1 MSNTKITKWWFY
13 FLSDFSEKL
22 EISVDDASAK
32 VVIFDDGENN
42 VKKIEVLWNTDLK
55 IFWFVKQSRNLD
67 IIWSWEKTNIL
78 ANYLFLGKNSEKI
91 EAKIN
96 WKIIKSWN
104 SLEINILWI
113 LDDKSILKLDS
124 GVDIDFWV
132 VWWVW
137 TTNTEI
143 IFLWNDAKF
152 SGIPGLKV
160 ASNQVKANHSL
171 KIDKISDEAIFY
183 LQARWLEAEFSRNMI
198 LRAKVDELYKY
209 FKLCNHSLYE
219 EISEEIFRK

>member
-1 MSNTKITKWWFY
+1 MSNLKITKWWFY

-22 EISVDDASAK
+22 EISVDETSDK
-32 VVIFDDGENN
+32 VVIFDDGKNN
-42 VKKIEVLWNTDLK
+42 VEKIEILWNTDLK
-55 IFWFVKQSRNLD
+55 IFWFLKHSRNLE
-67 IIWSWEKTNIL
+67 IISAWEKSSLL
-78 ANYLFLGKNSEKI
+78 ANYLFLGKDSEKI

-124 GVDIDFWV
+124 WVDIDFQV
-132 VWWVW
+132 VWWFW

-152 SGIPGLKV
+152 SWVPGLKV

-171 KIDKISDEAIFY
+171 KIDKISDDAIFY
-183 LQARWLEAEFSRNMI
+183 LQARWLEADFSRNLI

-209 FKLCNHSLYE
+209 FKLCNQSLYE
-219 EISEEIFRK
+219 EVSWEVFNK